1 MVKSALWDYPNLSR
15 KKYHGPS
22 RLECWFDVTI
32 AKKRKKK
39 VNAQQITSK
48 YCDTGAIELPI
59 LGDDQTMQIYGR
71 FEGFPFNSAL
81 FGFII

>member
-1 MVKSALWDYPNLSR
+1 MAPWCHVQSAKVVRRPPPL
-15 KKYHGPS
+15 
-22 RLECWFDVTI
+22 LEVRTPI
-32 AKKRKKK
+32 YSYRYLGKKK